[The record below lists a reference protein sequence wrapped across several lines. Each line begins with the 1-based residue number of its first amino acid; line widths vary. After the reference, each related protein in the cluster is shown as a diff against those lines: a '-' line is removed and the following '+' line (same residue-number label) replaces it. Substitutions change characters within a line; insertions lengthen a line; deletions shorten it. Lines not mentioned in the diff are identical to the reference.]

1 MTTPPPADEPSPPS
15 RSAPLASHDESGQV
29 PEWLRQPAEEHP
41 VGALERLR
49 LFWENHTQAVT
60 AVVGGGLVLV
70 LLLGAGWFDLWRRA
84 GETPRGYPT
93 ISPPSGVSATT
104 DTKPATS
111 GTKPTSAADTFAGT
125 PAATFAEGAAG
136 ITLPPARRAGVFSAT
151 EVAAALADVR
161 AALRLARLDRKFLA
175 GGEFDR
181 FVRMFAPASRSEIR
195 ADFRDTS
202 FATYATRLAPGA
214 RLTADQPRVKG
225 RVTYRATRDNEGIR
239 VLEITTNFVWAY
251 AFHTLD
257 PTPGAG
263 VVVVHDTVVWHVP
276 HPDDVAS
283 SGVGL
288 WLMES
293 ESYASNMDCA
303 SFDKGLLALGTP
315 SYGLPVAT
323 EDPDAVFD
331 PDRSLDITDTC

>member
-1 MTTPPPADEPSPPS
+1 MTSPPPVDEPSPPS
-15 RSAPLASHDESGQV
+15 RPAPLASGDEPGQV

-49 LFWENHTQAVT
+49 LFWEEHTRAVT

-70 LLLGAGWFDLWRRA
+70 LLLGVGWFDLWRRA

-93 ISPPSGVSATT
+93 TSPPPGVSATS
-104 DTKPATS
+104 DTKPATPAS
-111 GTKPTSAADTFAGT
+111 PADNFAGT
-125 PAATFAEGAAG
+125 PAAAFAKGAAG
-136 ITLPPARRAGVFSAT
+136 ITLPPARRTGAFSAT

-161 AALRLARLDRKFLA
+161 AAMLLARLDRKFLA
-175 GGEFDR
+175 GGELDR
-181 FVRMFAPASRSEIR
+181 FVRMFAPATRSSMR
-195 ADFRDTS
+195 ADFRDDS

-225 RVTYRATRDNEGIR
+225 RVTYRATRDSDGIR

-251 AFHTLD
+251 AFRTLD

-276 HPDDVAS
+276 HPDDVAKA
-283 SGVGL
+283 GVGL
-288 WLMES
+288 WLWEAD
-293 ESYASNMDCA
+293 SYASNMDCA
-303 SFDKGLLALGTP
+303 KFDKGLLDLGAP
-315 SYGLPVAT
+315 SYGLPVDT

-331 PDRSLDITDTC
+331 PDRSLDVADTC